1 MFRVHVL
8 PDYIQPF
15 MLNCDASEKG
25 LGAVLYE
32 HRDGKP
38 RVVSYWSRTLN
49 DAERNYHLHSGKL
62 EFLCLKWAVTEK
74 FADYLGYDRF
84 DVFTD
89 NNQLTYVM
97 STAKLN
103 ATGLRWV
110 AELSNFQFDLHYR
123 PGKQNGDADRLS
135 RFPLNLGETE
145 RTCSEKLTLADLSS
159 IMAVSLSSTPPLA
172 FADGEL
178 MTVSL

>member
-1 MFRVHVL
+1 
-8 PDYIQPF
+8 

-110 AELSNFQFDLHYR
+110 ELPVRPSLPPWQTKWWCWQAFQIPLEPGWDWAYLLGKIDL
-123 PGKQNGDADRLS
+123 GG
-135 RFPLNLGETE
+135 
-145 RTCSEKLTLADLSS
+145 
-159 IMAVSLSSTPPLA
+159 SLFHHGS
-172 FADGEL
+172 
-178 MTVSL
+178 